1 MEIDYSSQSTINKML
16 WDICQDFR
24 EETDIKTDYINYISA
39 LLYIVF
45 YKSYYLD
52 ILYDMRKDYYIA
64 DKIDSYLEEIKLK
77 NKSLFRRVCFKNIKI
92 YRSLGEENILS
103 KTVGNLYKLIK
114 KVEKNN
120 DDAKYLIGEAYRK
133 ALIDAMFNK
142 DISFRSGEAYTPR
155 GIAKLI
161 NRITI
166 TNEKGLVYD
175 PFCGCGN
182 LLLNVPTNGN
192 IEVCGEEENGN
203 LYDICMTNLF
213 LHDVKN
219 DKIKLSEYSPN
230 FEKEQ
235 YDYVISN
242 PPFMEK
248 KLKPREVYMQR
259 LNQKYGEIENGVGDY
274 SYVMMMYNS
283 LKPGGKMAV
292 ILPHGVLFRE
302 NERNS
307 REILLKEN
315 CIDAIIGLPENLFI
329 GTRNSVI
336 IMVLKKDRTD
346 KDVLFIDASQEYK
359 SIRRA
364 NVMSQENQNKVQAAY
379 FARKNIDEFA
389 SVVSKKEIENNNY
402 NLTIKKYVIKKRPEI
417 KVDKRKIVENI
428 QKLEREN
435 GILEDNIKDVLE
447 KLEIKDAFVTYKQ
460 PRELGEVDYEKIGE
474 KLAAARV
481 KAGIPLFKMAEDL
494 NMMGGI
500 IVRLERGV
508 GKVSLD
514 TIVKICN
521 YLNVSIDKIIND

>member
-1 MEIDYSSQSTINKML
+1 
-16 WDICQDFR
+16 
-24 EETDIKTDYINYISA
+24 
-39 LLYIVF
+39 
-45 YKSYYLD
+45 
-52 ILYDMRKDYYIA
+52 
-64 DKIDSYLEEIKLK
+64 
-77 NKSLFRRVCFKNIKI
+77 
-92 YRSLGEENILS
+92 
-103 KTVGNLYKLIK
+103 
-114 KVEKNN
+114 
-120 DDAKYLIGEAYRK
+120 
-133 ALIDAMFNK
+133 
-142 DISFRSGEAYTPR
+142 
-155 GIAKLI
+155 
-161 NRITI
+161 
-166 TNEKGLVYD
+166 
-175 PFCGCGN
+175 
-182 LLLNVPTNGN
+182 
-192 IEVCGEEENGN
+192 
-203 LYDICMTNLF
+203 
-213 LHDVKN
+213 
-219 DKIKLSEYSPN
+219 
-230 FEKEQ
+230 
-235 YDYVISN
+235 
-242 PPFMEK
+242 MEK

-364 NVMSQENQNKVQAAY
+364 NVMSQENQNKVQTAY

>member
-52 ILYDMRKDYYIA
+52 ILYDMRKNYYIA

-77 NKSLFRRVCFKNIKI
+77 NKSLFRRVCFKGIKI

-182 LLLNVPTNGN
+182 LLLNVPTNEN

-248 KLKPREVYMQR
+248 K
-259 LNQKYGEIENGVGDY
+259 IETKRSIYAKV
-274 SYVMMMYNS
+274 
-283 LKPGGKMAV
+283 
-292 ILPHGVLFRE
+292 
-302 NERNS
+302 
-307 REILLKEN
+307 
-315 CIDAIIGLPENLFI
+315 
-329 GTRNSVI
+329 
-336 IMVLKKDRTD
+336 
-346 KDVLFIDASQEYK
+346 K
-359 SIRRA
+359 S
-364 NVMSQENQNKVQAAY
+364 
-379 FARKNIDEFA
+379 
-389 SVVSKKEIENNNY
+389 
-402 NLTIKKYVIKKRPEI
+402 
-417 KVDKRKIVENI
+417 KIW
-428 QKLEREN
+428 
-435 GILEDNIKDVLE
+435 
-447 KLEIKDAFVTYKQ
+447 
-460 PRELGEVDYEKIGE
+460 
-474 KLAAARV
+474 
-481 KAGIPLFKMAEDL
+481 
-494 NMMGGI
+494 
-500 IVRLERGV
+500 
-508 GKVSLD
+508 
-514 TIVKICN
+514 
-521 YLNVSIDKIIND
+521 